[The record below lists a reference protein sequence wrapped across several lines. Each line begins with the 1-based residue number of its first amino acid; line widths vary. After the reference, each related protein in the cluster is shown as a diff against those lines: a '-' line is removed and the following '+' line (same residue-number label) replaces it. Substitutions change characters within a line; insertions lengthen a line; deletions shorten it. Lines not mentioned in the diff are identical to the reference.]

1 MFTKK
6 FSNEKRV
13 SSVAMRS
20 ELALFSSVLGYST
33 RSAPSVC
40 YRGRKKNQTLYT
52 EVVTA
57 KLVKVENGE
66 KSLSYL
72 FHNVTLKE
80 FLIKLDIFSRRQN
93 VRAIEVRTCLSHLQF
108 FKPSAS

>member
-20 ELALFSSVLGYST
+20 ELALFSSVLEGT
-33 RSAPSVC
+33 VPVHLQC
-40 YRGRKKNQTLYT
+40 YKGRKKNQTLYT